1 MSDQKARRQ
10 LTDWF
15 GRWHGPLRRFLIG
28 RAAVPAAEAEDLAQ
42 EVFLRLLRYD
52 RAELVEHPQ
61 AYLYRIAKNV
71 AAEWSM
77 RARNRYSH
85 DSRWLS
91 GLLDE
96 RRPEHQAGRAEVQMH
111 LGRALATL
119 PPRQRQV
126 LKLKFADGL
135 DHVAIAEH
143 LGITSRV
150 VKRSLIASYAQ
161 LRDELQPK
169 IGGITEYGS
178 E

>member
-1 MSDQKARRQ
+1 
-10 LTDWF
+10 
-15 GRWHGPLRRFLIG
+15 LRRFLIG

-61 AYLYRIAKNV
+61 AYLYRVARNV

-91 GLLDE
+91 GLLE
-96 RRPEHQAGRAEVQMH
+96 EELPEHQASRAEVQVQ
-111 LGRALATL
+111 LERAIATL

-126 LKLKFADGL
+126 LKLRFEDGL
-135 DHVAIAEH
+135 DHVAIAER

-150 VKRSLIASYAQ
+150 VKRSLIASYAK
-161 LRDELQPK
+161 LRGELQPE
-169 IGGITEYGS
+169 IGGITEWTTKYGS